1 MAINFDNMIF
11 KSFDRFTF
19 ASNATGEIYFIIDE
33 LSDNGTLTNGEE
45 QVFGTGSNGR
55 RISSM
60 KRNKTASYTV
70 TNGFFSMN
78 QIAAQSGT
86 ETEVA
91 TTATIVSPSV
101 ELIEVNE
108 DGTEATTTYTATGTA
123 GAEILALYK
132 ANADGTQ
139 GTKYVQGSTASATEF
154 AYAPATKKL
163 TLPTDAFTKGDRVL
177 IYYNYLTKGKR
188 ITNPSDKFSKDGR
201 GILEGTA
208 CAPCD
213 QETVF
218 PFKLIIPYASASG
231 AYDIA
236 LNGDSVTHPFTI
248 ESLPNPCDKK
258 ADLWNLIV
266 EDIE

>member
-1 MAINFDNMIF
+1 MALDFDNLIF
-11 KSFDRFTF
+11 KSFDRFSYV
-19 ASNATGEIYFIIDE
+19 SNATGEIYFIVDE
-33 LSDNGTLTNGEE
+33 LSDNGSLSNGEE

-60 KRNKTASYTV
+60 KRNKTATYTV

-78 QIAAQSGT
+78 QTATASGT

-91 TTATIVSPSV
+91 TTATIVSPAV
-101 ELIEVNE
+101 EVLVVSE
-108 DGTEATTTYTATGTA
+108 DGTEVVTSFAADGTA

-139 GTKYVQGSTASATEF
+139 GTKYTQGSTASATKF
-154 AYAPATKKL
+154 AYDPVTKKV
-163 TLPTDAFTKGDRVL
+163 TLPTEVFTKGDRVL
-177 IYYNYLTKGKR
+177 VYYNYLTKGKR
-188 ITNPSDKFSKDGR
+188 VANRSDKFSKDGR
-201 GILEGTA
+201 GILEGTV

-213 QETVF
+213 KETLYN
-218 PFKLIIPYASASG
+218 FKLVIPYASASG

-236 LNGDSVTHPFTI
+236 LNGDSVTQPFTI

-258 ADLWNLIV
+258 ADLWFIIV
-266 EDIE
+266 EDTE